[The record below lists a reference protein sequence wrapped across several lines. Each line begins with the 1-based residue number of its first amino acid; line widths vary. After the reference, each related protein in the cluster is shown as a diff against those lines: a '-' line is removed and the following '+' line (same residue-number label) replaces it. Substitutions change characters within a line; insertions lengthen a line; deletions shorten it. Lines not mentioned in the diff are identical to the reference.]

1 MLPTLKTGAVL
12 ITNKYLFAQ
21 RIPITN
27 QEFNYGS
34 PIINRLDMVLF
45 EGEAGDILVK
55 RAIGLP
61 GDFYNFA
68 DGRILI
74 DSVPLDEK
82 YKVPDSKTLLL
93 PQPIV
98 PDSVFFP
105 MQKEG
110 RIPPDYYLLLGDNR
124 EHSFDSRNIGLIP
137 LSRIRGKVFY
147 ILKN

>member
-1 MLPTLKTGAVL
+1 MKSFLKKFIFFLFVVITITLIRTFVFQIYIVNGNSMLPTLKTGAVL

-68 DGRILI
+68 DGRI
-74 DSVPLDEK
+74 
-82 YKVPDSKTLLL
+82 
-93 PQPIV
+93 
-98 PDSVFFP
+98 
-105 MQKEG
+105 
-110 RIPPDYYLLLGDNR
+110 
-124 EHSFDSRNIGLIP
+124 
-137 LSRIRGKVFY
+137 
-147 ILKN
+147 